1 MSEVAPDIAAADPAD
16 VAVARME
23 ARLRVLD
30 GVDEIGLEI
39 LEVLRDEV
47 VANPGLALA
56 AATAYAGLSR
66 AIRLSVMLA
75 LRTEEALRALRA
87 GLFGPRV
94 EAKAPPP
101 REAAA
106 APVVRDRPD
115 RDSDAESA
123 EDRDEDRTEES
134 DEEGFR
140 EPADREAPDVLDDD
154 AAIERLAARLDGY
167 IADEARDAPAEPP
180 RPSAVARLCADLN
193 LVPARLS
200 RPRASLYGATS
211 RAPLLVL
218 ANADPPPKPL
228 RRALE

>member
-1 MSEVAPDIAAADPAD
+1 MSEVAPDIAADPAD
-16 VAVARME
+16 AAVARME

-30 GVDEIGLEI
+30 EVDEIGLEI
-39 LEVLRDEV
+39 LDVLRDEV

-94 EAKAPPP
+94 DTKAPAP
-101 REAAA
+101 RGAA
-106 APVVRDRPD
+106 APVVRDQPD
-115 RDSDAESA
+115 RDSDEESA
-123 EDRDEDRTEES
+123 EDGAEES
-134 DEEGFR
+134 DKEGYR
-140 EPADREAPDVLDDD
+140 DPADREAPDVLEYDE
-154 AAIERLAARLDGY
+154 AIERLAARLDGY

-193 LVPARLS
+193 LTPARLS

-211 RAPLLVL
+211 RAPLLMP

-228 RRALE
+228 RRTLE

>member
-94 EAKAPPP
+94 EAMAPPP
-101 REAAA
+101 REAA

-115 RDSDAESA
+115 RDSDAQSA
-123 EDRDEDRTEES
+123 EDRDEERTEES

-193 LVPARLS
+193 LTPARLS

-211 RAPLLVL
+211 RAPLLMP

-228 RRALE
+228 RRTLE